1 MNSEFAVTPEG
12 EATAEDEEVAA
23 ILQQIDQ
30 EVMYLLSEI
39 QVVEQM
45 PASDL
50 VSFDIS
56 IQTGTRHLSL
66 QALASLVIQLYEMKV
81 ITAETLL
88 KRLQF
93 PGWQKALNLKREE
106 QALIAQAQQ
115 EMEEI
120 QFERDRQL
128 QREKQD
134 QMIDL
139 ERERADTQVEA
150 KEAEAEGDI
159 QLQKEKAEDD
169 LELERLKG
177 EVQLRIA
184 KAKAAKQ
191 TTTKPKK

>member
-1 MNSEFAVTPEG
+1 ME
-12 EATAEDEEVAA
+12 
-23 ILQQIDQ
+23 QIDQ
-30 EVMYLLSEI
+30 EVAYLLGEI

-191 TTTKPKK
+191 TTTKSKK